1 MKERKTVLVVDDERS
16 MRKNV
21 NDILVHEGFAVIEAA
36 NGESALEIIKST
48 ALNAVILDINL
59 PKMDGLQVLREIK
72 KELSELPV
80 LVFTAFGTSERAI
93 EAMKLGAYDYIEKP
107 FDLTEFLMTIRRAL
121 QYGELLGEVKQL
133 RSQVAI
139 EKNIGDEVD
148 IAGNSGK
155 MQQVFKLVGRAAPTD
170 ATVLIQGESGTG
182 KEVIADAIQRHSLRK
197 EKPFIKVNCGG
208 LSETLLE
215 SEMFGHEKGS
225 FTGASSRR
233 EGRFELANGGTIFLD
248 EVNNMSPALQMK
260 LLRVLQH
267 KTYERVGG
275 KETITTDVR
284 IIAATNKDL
293 EQEVKA
299 GRFREDLLYRLN
311 VIHIQIPPLRERRED
326 ISLLIEHFLKR
337 YGNERKIVVPMEVM
351 EHLQRYSWPGN
362 VRELENVI
370 QRALVM
376 AQGNVITIEDLP
388 ITFQNIQ
395 ETSLTVD
402 NIEDGISFK
411 SLLESFEKKIITKAL
426 LSAKGN
432 QTKAA
437 ALLKVHRR
445 FLFTK
450 VKQYKIALE
459 KKL

>member
-1 MKERKTVLVVDDERS
+1 MKDRTLILVVDDERS

-21 NDILVHEGFAVIEAA
+21 NDILAHEGYSVMEAS
-36 NGESALEIIKST
+36 NGEAALEIIKT
-48 ALNAVILDINL
+48 TPLNAVILDINL

-72 KELSELPV
+72 KELTELPV

-107 FDLTEFLMTIRRAL
+107 FDLTEFLLTIRRAL
-121 QYGELLGEVKQL
+121 QYGELLGEVKLL
-133 RSQVAI
+133 RSQVAR
-139 EKNIGDEVD
+139 EKTLDAAVD

-197 EKPFIKVNCGG
+197 DKPFIKVNCGG

-267 KTYERVGG
+267 RTYERVGG

-293 EQEVKA
+293 DLEVKA
-299 GRFREDLLYRLN
+299 GHFREDLLYRLN
-311 VIHIQIPPLRERRED
+311 VIHIHIPPLRDRRED
-326 ISLLIEHFLKR
+326 IPLLIEHFLKR
-337 YGNERKIVVPMEVM
+337 FAGERKMVVPMAVM

-362 VRELENVI
+362 VRELENAI
-370 QRALVM
+370 QRAIVM
-376 AQGNVITIEDLP
+376 AQGNVITVDDLP
-388 ITFQNIQ
+388 ITFQTIT
-395 ETSLTVD
+395 ESPAVS
-402 NIEDGISFK
+402 EDLAGDVSFK
-411 SLLESFEKKIITKAL
+411 ILLESFEKNIITKAL
-426 LSAKGN
+426 RAAKWN

-437 ALLKVHRR
+437 NLLKVHRR
-445 FLFTK
+445 FLFSK
-450 VKQYKIALE
+450 VKQYKIPME
-459 KKL
+459 K

>member
-21 NDILVHEGFAVIEAA
+21 NDILVHEGYNVLEAA
-36 NGESALEIIKST
+36 NGEAALEIIKST

-121 QYGELLGEVKQL
+121 QYGDLLGEVKQL

-139 EKNIGDEVD
+139 EKTFGATVD

-197 EKPFIKVNCGG
+197 DKPFIKVNCGG

-225 FTGASSRR
+225 FTGAASRR

-299 GRFREDLLYRLN
+299 GHFREDLLYRLN

-337 YGNERKIVVPMEVM
+337 YGNERKMVVPMEVM

-370 QRALVM
+370 QRAIVM
-376 AQGNVITIEDLP
+376 AQGNVITVEDLP

-395 ETSLTVD
+395 ESTLAVD
-402 NIEDGISFK
+402 TIEDGISFK

-426 LSAKGN
+426 ISAKGN

-437 ALLKVHRR
+437 SLLKIHRR
-445 FLFTK
+445 FLFNK
-450 VKQYKIALE
+450 VKEYKITIE